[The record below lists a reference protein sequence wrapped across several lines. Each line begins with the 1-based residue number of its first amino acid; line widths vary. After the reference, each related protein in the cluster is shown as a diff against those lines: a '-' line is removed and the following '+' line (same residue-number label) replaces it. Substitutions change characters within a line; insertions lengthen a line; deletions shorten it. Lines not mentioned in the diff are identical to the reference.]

1 MYSGKIVK
9 YYDDIYSKKDYIR
22 ESEFIE
28 SNSNIKKLLD
38 VGCGT
43 GTHLESLY
51 KPDRI
56 FYGIDLSEEMIRF
69 ANDKFNDNN
78 DVSCIHSNLVNFKED
93 NNFDTIIRM
102 FIVVIHILNLDELD
116 KYFKSISELLL
127 NGGTFIFDCFNGA
140 SVFKDNPKDFTKGI
154 VSGFTGGEYIMN
166 CTSNFNPMTSYL
178 KINNN
183 IKVYHLEE
191 LVDEFDYSI
200 DVTVWTP
207 KLLRDLIEKYD
218 MKVSKIVSN
227 SDYSKDAELDD
238 YKITFVCTNG

>member
-51 KPDRI
+51 KPERI

-78 DVSCIHSNLVNFKED
+78 DVSCIHSNVVNFKED
-93 NNFDTIIRM
+93 NNLTA
-102 FIVVIHILNLDELD
+102 H
-116 KYFKSISELLL
+116 SQ
-127 NGGTFIFDCFNGA
+127 GQ
-140 SVFKDNPKDFTKGI
+140 SVENQ
-154 VSGFTGGEYIMN
+154 
-166 CTSNFNPMTSYL
+166 
-178 KINNN
+178 
-183 IKVYHLEE
+183 
-191 LVDEFDYSI
+191 
-200 DVTVWTP
+200 
-207 KLLRDLIEKYD
+207 IED
-218 MKVSKIVSN
+218 PW
-227 SDYSKDAELDD
+227 
-238 YKITFVCTNG
+238 

>member
-51 KPDRI
+51 KPERI

-78 DVSCIHSNLVNFKED
+78 DVSCIHSNVVNFKED
-93 NNFDTIIRM
+93 NNFDTIISM
-102 FIVVIHILNLDELD
+102 FNVVNHILNLDELD

-154 VSGFTGGEYIMN
+154 VSGFTGGEYIK
-166 CTSNFNPMTSYL
+166 F
-178 KINNN
+178 
-183 IKVYHLEE
+183 
-191 LVDEFDYSI
+191 
-200 DVTVWTP
+200 
-207 KLLRDLIEKYD
+207 
-218 MKVSKIVSN
+218 
-227 SDYSKDAELDD
+227 
-238 YKITFVCTNG
+238 